1 MSDCDYG
8 PGAWEEVVRPV
19 DQRRHVAQEQTAEAT
34 RLAHD
39 HALLQPGTWPD
50 EISTR
55 RIADVKSVIAAWNRT
70 LHELEKR
77 RRRS

>member
-19 DQRRHVAQEQTAEAT
+19 DQRRHVAQEQTAEAI

-39 HALLQPGTWPD
+39 HALLQPGYGR
-50 EISTR
+50 TR
-55 RIADVKSVIAAWNRT
+55 SARGASRMSNP
-70 LHELEKR
+70 
-77 RRRS
+77 